1 MEKSPSVLIIV
12 LILALVLA
20 SYLACLLYGF
30 IVVLEREKSDLIRA
44 REAVLR
50 QYEELREEAELQYKR
65 YREIDAEYRMLTTYV
80 DWSLENKSTPSIS
93 ALKDWLAL
101 DLTDQLNF
109 NEDFNCRDFS
119 ILLSIKA
126 RHKHWDMGIIELRAV
141 INETGNTWKHALNFI
156 MTSEGLV
163 YLEPQTDTVW
173 WLPDHK
179 EIEPGMTFRYEGFP
193 KWDTDLVAVTDVDII
208 VEG

>member
-1 MEKSPSVLIIV
+1 MERSPSAFIMV
-12 LILALVLA
+12 LILALVLV

-30 IVVLEREKSDLIRA
+30 IVVLEREKSDLIAA
-44 REAVLR
+44 REVVLR
-50 QYEELREEAELQYKR
+50 QYEELREEAELQYER
-65 YREIDAEYRMLTTYV
+65 YREIDAKYRMLTTYV
-80 DWSLENKSTPSIS
+80 DWSLENRSTPSIS
-93 ALKDWLAL
+93 ELKDWLAQ
-101 DLTDQLNF
+101 DPTDQLSF
-109 NEDFNCRDFS
+109 NENFNCRDFS

-141 INETGNTWKHALNFI
+141 INETGNTWKHAFNFI

-179 EIEPGMTFRYEGFP
+179 EIEPGITFRYEGFP
-193 KWDTDLVAVTDVDII
+193 NWDTGLVAVTDVEII
-208 VEG
+208 VQG